1 MQTYADQGAV
11 INIVTSILS
20 FSFHIKH
27 VVTALHHFT
36 TLVCR
41 SYLRNIATIEGL
53 IRMQIML
60 QTVSSAWLPLIS
72 LIVLMIAWYI
82 PGFSFFF
89 HPSFTLLA
97 PAPKPLNCK
106 SLAGNSMWSF
116 LSFWLSTKVD
126 GYQDGMPNL
135 PASTTTSLGI
145 LVHSCLYYIGLIDT
159 AQLVDSGNE
168 LMQKLAFTKH
178 FWFPIASFHF
188 FSEIMIEVYFG
199 SCFWYIFCIY
209 FISVLF
215 QAGKS
220 RYYAWYRAISNADV
234 TWCCHA
240 LYLTPH
246 FVNRIML
253 SVRRNFTNANY
264 FQFYNWHT
272 RFFALLQIN

>member
-1 MQTYADQGAV
+1 
-11 INIVTSILS
+11 
-20 FSFHIKH
+20 
-27 VVTALHHFT
+27 
-36 TLVCR
+36 
-41 SYLRNIATIEGL
+41 
-53 IRMQIML
+53 
-60 QTVSSAWLPLIS
+60 
-72 LIVLMIAWYI
+72 
-82 PGFSFFF
+82 
-89 HPSFTLLA
+89 LLA

-126 GYQDGMPNL
+126 GYQDGMSNL

-145 LVHSCLYYIGLIDT
+145 LVHSCLYYLGLIDT

-215 QAGKS
+215 LFYFRLGKADITPDTAS
-220 RYYAWYRAISNADV
+220 EDTWYRAISNADV
-234 TWCCHA
+234 TWCCHT
-240 LYLTPH
+240 LYLTPP

-272 RFFALLQIN
+272 RFFAFLQIN